1 VLLAAVAAT
10 VVSAPL
16 SAQERGSEAIE
27 QYLMDR
33 ELNELLAMH
42 LQIELERS
50 SPQAKIA
57 IAERLGSLYA
67 SLLENA
73 RSVDQRRIWEDRS
86 RALLES
92 VPQAETHELRLNLA
106 KVRYLAVEGIAE
118 NARLGLSTPEERAE
132 AERVL
137 RDVRPVFADMARE
150 LHRRVDQLESQESRG
165 RSDDW
170 KELDRSLAEA
180 RRLRSIAM
188 YYAGWTEYYL
198 AFLSRNMALAEEALG
213 HFGWLL
219 NASTGEAP
227 ELERLPKAT
236 LRYEHVARAAVGSA
250 LCFSLR
256 GEDSK
261 AVRWLDAVEEATEAP
276 ASVKA
281 QLFSR
286 RLVVLAAASRWSDVE
301 RLVTLRQRRPVAGSE
316 TALSVGEARLLAVL
330 TLQALEQGGSRD
342 RASALVQSL
351 AEEALAQLVNQGEVG
366 HVLSLVTRYGTA
378 PIGDQ
383 GFIVL
388 YVRGLQA
395 YDQARSLHKE
405 EDAEASE
412 PSSAPGVVNRYMEAA
427 EALLAAMESEDA
439 ERFAEELANAGL
451 MAGYALFYADRTV
464 DAADLLEASYRR
476 NPDAAKAE
484 DALWLAVV
492 ALERAVTQGNTGLRD
507 RLASLATVYIQT
519 YPDQERAARLL
530 LIQTATGLID
540 DEEAVEILLAVDRE
554 APIYNS
560 ARRQAARLLYKI
572 FRAAPSADRD
582 FAALQFI
589 EVGEGVLMIEEA
601 VVASPA
607 GDEEAMEAG
616 RRIMALSRQLLDA
629 MLGLSVP
636 DVSRTERVFQSL
648 QDVSVKL
655 GLDTSDLA
663 AEIAYRR
670 LQVALARGFEDEIE
684 ARLTELHAIG
694 GRYATAADRLLY
706 RRAYDDWTRAPH
718 DTDLAVA
725 VVRHGLNLMTQFGE
739 DAEALNDPVVYGL
752 HDTVA
757 SAAAVVWRLD
767 QDVRMRE
774 IAIEIDERLI
784 VSGRRSPGVLTRF
797 AELSE
802 SAGRI
807 EDALD
812 AWRTLLAGYDAESED
827 WFEARYQ
834 SLRLLLEIDQARA
847 RVVMDQHKLL
857 HPSYGPEPWGEQLSD
872 LDKQIPAA
880 APAGVDDVGGG
891 GG

>member
-1 VLLAAVAAT
+1 
-10 VVSAPL
+10 
-16 SAQERGSEAIE
+16 
-27 QYLMDR
+27 
-33 ELNELLAMH
+33 
-42 LQIELERS
+42 
-50 SPQAKIA
+50 
-57 IAERLGSLYA
+57 
-67 SLLENA
+67 
-73 RSVDQRRIWEDRS
+73 
-86 RALLES
+86 
-92 VPQAETHELRLNLA
+92 
-106 KVRYLAVEGIAE
+106 
-118 NARLGLSTPEERAE
+118 
-132 AERVL
+132 
-137 RDVRPVFADMARE
+137 
-150 LHRRVDQLESQESRG
+150 
-165 RSDDW
+165 
-170 KELDRSLAEA
+170 
-180 RRLRSIAM
+180 
-188 YYAGWTEYYL
+188 
-198 AFLSRNMALAEEALG
+198 
-213 HFGWLL
+213 
-219 NASTGEAP
+219 
-227 ELERLPKAT
+227 
-236 LRYEHVARAAVGSA
+236 
-250 LCFSLR
+250 
-256 GEDSK
+256 
-261 AVRWLDAVEEATEAP
+261 
-276 ASVKA
+276 
-281 QLFSR
+281 
-286 RLVVLAAASRWSDVE
+286 
-301 RLVTLRQRRPVAGSE
+301 
-316 TALSVGEARLLAVL
+316 
-330 TLQALEQGGSRD
+330 
-342 RASALVQSL
+342 
-351 AEEALAQLVNQGEVG
+351 
-366 HVLSLVTRYGTA
+366 
-378 PIGDQ
+378 
-383 GFIVL
+383 
-388 YVRGLQA
+388 
-395 YDQARSLHKE
+395 
-405 EDAEASE
+405 
-412 PSSAPGVVNRYMEAA
+412 
-427 EALLAAMESEDA
+427 
-439 ERFAEELANAGL
+439 
-451 MAGYALFYADRTV
+451 
-464 DAADLLEASYRR
+464 
-476 NPDAAKAE
+476 
-484 DALWLAVV
+484 
-492 ALERAVTQGNTGLRD
+492 
-507 RLASLATVYIQT
+507 
-519 YPDQERAARLL
+519 
-530 LIQTATGLID
+530 
-540 DEEAVEILLAVDRE
+540 
-554 APIYNS
+554 
-560 ARRQAARLLYKI
+560 
-572 FRAAPSADRD
+572 
-582 FAALQFI
+582 
-589 EVGEGVLMIEEA
+589 MIEEA

-857 HPSYGPEPWGEQLSD
+857 HPSYGPEPWGEKLSD